1 MTEVAI
7 DERERANRT
16 LTMVLY
22 GLHAL
27 GPFSGGLFTVVAL
40 IINYVKRDDVRGT
53 WLDSHFRWQLRT
65 FWFSLLWFVLLF
77 PPAAFL
83 TVITFGLGLFI
94 FWPIGLALSI
104 WWIYRLVKGFLY
116 VNDGKPMYAAV
127 T

>member
-1 MTEVAI
+1 MNDIAI

-22 GLHAL
+22 GLYAL
-27 GPFSGGLFTVVAL
+27 GPFSGGLFSIVAV
-40 IINYVKRDDVRGT
+40 IVNYVKRDDVRGT

-65 FWFSLLWFVLLF
+65 FWFSLLWVVILF
-77 PPAAFL
+77 PVFAVL
-83 TVITFGLGLFI
+83 TILTFGLGIVLA
-94 FWPIGLALSI
+94 WPVGLALTI